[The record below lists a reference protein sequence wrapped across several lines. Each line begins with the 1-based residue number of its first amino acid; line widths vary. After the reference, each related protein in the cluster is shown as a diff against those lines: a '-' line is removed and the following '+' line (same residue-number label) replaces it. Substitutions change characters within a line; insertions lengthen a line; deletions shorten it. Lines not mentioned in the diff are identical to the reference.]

1 MCDDEVMMKRLQTIL
16 RDKIL
21 EGDPCGPFY
30 AAVID
35 EGGEII
41 AESANSV
48 VSSQCSH
55 NHAEMNAIRL
65 AEEKL
70 STWKLSGKGLTLY
83 TTTEPC
89 MMCVGGIL
97 WSGISR
103 VVYGVST
110 ESVERI
116 TGFDEGFKPNWQA
129 EFSKRGIEV
138 VGPMLHEL
146 GEAVLAD
153 YMSHQGI
160 VYSPRPLFMQQRLG
174 LSLSSGDRWDSK
186 FLLQES

>member
-1 MCDDEVMMKRLQTIL
+1 MKYNRDEEIMRRLQETLRKMIL
-16 RDKIL
+16 K
-21 EGDPCGPFY
+21 GDPCGPFY

-35 EGGEII
+35 EGGEIL

-70 STWKLSGKGLTLY
+70 ATWKLSGKGLTLY
-83 TTTEPC
+83 TTAEPC

-110 ESVERI
+110 EAVERI
-116 TGFDEGFKPNWQA
+116 TGFDEGFKPNWQK
-129 EFSKRGIEV
+129 EFERRGIAV
-138 VGPMLHEL
+138 SGPILPEL
-146 GEAVLAD
+146 GESVLD
-153 YMSHQGI
+153 EYMSHQGVI
-160 VYSPRPLFMQQRLG
+160 YSPDLRI
-174 LSLSSGDRWDSK
+174 SNSIKSRWV
-186 FLLQES
+186 